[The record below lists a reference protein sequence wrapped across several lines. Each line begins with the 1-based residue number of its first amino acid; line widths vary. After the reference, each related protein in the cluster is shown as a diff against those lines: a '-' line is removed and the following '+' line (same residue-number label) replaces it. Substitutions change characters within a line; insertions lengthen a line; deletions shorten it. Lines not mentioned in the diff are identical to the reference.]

1 MKSKWFKLL
10 IVILIVTFNILSILI
25 LLHVQTKLNNNHDE
39 VTINEICFN
48 ENYLSDEIKN
58 FKLVKEKNNRY
69 SLIDMNYD
77 FDSLIDMLKNE
88 DDSIQDKIDRMKEES
103 TKKHSSVY
111 YEDMIDNYMDVFGM
125 SLEGEMPYIE
135 IYNKEKVL
143 RSNIYLNTYKDI
155 EKLLGKGTIFK
166 YNEGRFDYYIL
177 TYTYKDIIV
186 DFISFY
192 EDGKSSSLIIRK
204 YI

>member
-143 RSNIYLNTYKDI
+143 RSNIYLNTYNDI